1 MATRRDL
8 VQCVIEGIE
17 EGQANYENIS
27 GGYWAWEG
35 AEYWLTVHVALSLWK
50 LIGDGQVT
58 VETRGKD
65 GMETAGRSRGPR
77 RRIVDNGMRF
87 DILLWHKNE
96 AARAP
101 IEIKSQQTDK
111 SLIIKDVKRVIAA
124 LMGSGMKFG
133 IVGYYFSRTSKTEHA
148 IESVESYVVDLQDR
162 CKNIR
167 DVKNK
172 RIRILPRCSKMHGD
186 KEDAWIAGSL
196 LIVKMKKLG
205 PRRSLVPH
213 PLAVAPHSQ
222 PSKLKRSFAKSYFY
236 RIVDIVQSPPQLH

>member
-1 MATRRDL
+1 MNGDGKNGNSAGFS
-8 VQCVIEGIE
+8 QCVIKGIE
-17 EGQANYENIS
+17 DAQENYKNMS
-27 GGYWAWEG
+27 GGCWAWEG
-35 AEYWLTVHVALSLWK
+35 AEYWLTVHVALSLWE

-65 GMETAGRSRGPR
+65 GMEAAGRNRGPR
-77 RRIVDNGMRF
+77 RRIVDNSMKF

-111 SLIIKDVKRVIAA
+111 NLIIKDVKRVIAA

-133 IVGYYFSRTSKTEHA
+133 IVGYYFSRTRSERKSAMER
-148 IESVESYVVDLQDR
+148 VESYVVDLEDR
-162 CKNIR
+162 CKNIK

-172 RIRILPRCSKMHGD
+172 RIRILSRYSKIHGD

-196 LIVKMKKLG
+196 LLEE
-205 PRRSLVPH
+205 
-213 PLAVAPHSQ
+213 
-222 PSKLKRSFAKSYFY
+222 LKN
-236 RIVDIVQSPPQLH
+236 